1 MLRRTVVKALF
12 AASLACVGAARA
24 ELPAPVARLLDA
36 AGIPQDA
43 LGVLVLRGNT
53 TLLAHGAG
61 RSMAPA
67 STMKLVTTMV
77 GLEHLGPAFRGRTE
91 LRSSAE
97 LAGGVL
103 KGDLI
108 LRGGADAD
116 FNADALEHMLQ
127 ALRNQGI
134 KTIRGDLVLDRQLF
148 RPARADIGAAP
159 FDESPESRYNVVPD
173 ALLLNTNLLQVE
185 LSSTGKQLNL
195 LMMPPLEGV
204 SIESDMALTDGPCA
218 RWQESWRTPGYVRDD
233 AGHLSVILHG
243 GFPKNCAKSTS
254 INVLDRH
261 DYSERMFRA
270 AWRRLGGSFTG
281 VVREAAPAAELAS
294 APASL
299 PGADAGETRLL
310 AEHVARAL
318 PEVLRDINK
327 ISDNAQARLLYLSL
341 GSLEYDAMLGSRPLA
356 LAGPDSTAVHAEQV
370 VRQWFLRHHID
381 DTGLVIE
388 NGSGLSRAER
398 IRPVQMAALLQA
410 ASASLWAPEF
420 LASLPIAGL
429 DGTMRRRLQDSPAA
443 MRARIK
449 TGALKN
455 VMAIAGYAPDAGN
468 RQCVVVAMINHELAG
483 AGRAAL
489 DALIDWVATAAPA
502 AD

>member
-1 MLRRTVVKALF
+1 MLRRAALKALF
-12 AASLACVGAARA
+12 AASLACAGAARA
-24 ELPAPVARLLDA
+24 ELPAPVVRLLDA

-53 TLLAHGAG
+53 TLLSHGAE

-67 STMKLVTTMV
+67 STMKLVTTIV

-134 KTIRGDLVLDRQLF
+134 ETIRGDLVIDRQLF
-148 RPARADIGAAP
+148 RPARTDLGAAP

-173 ALLLNTNLLQVE
+173 ALLLNTNLLRVE

-218 RWQESWRTPGYVRDD
+218 RWQESWRTPGYVRD
-233 AGHLSVILHG
+233 AGGHLSVILHG

-254 INVLDRH
+254 INVLDRN

-281 VVREAAPAAELAS
+281 VVREAAPAAGLAS
-294 APASL
+294 APANA
-299 PGADAGETRLL
+299 PGSDAGETRLL

-356 LAGPDSTAVHAEQV
+356 LAGPDSTAAHAERV
-370 VRQWFLRHHID
+370 VRQWFQRHQID
-381 DTGLVIE
+381 DAGLVIE

-398 IRPVQMAALLQA
+398 IRPAQMAALLQA

-420 LASLPIAGL
+420 LSSLPIAGV

-468 RQCVVVAMINHELAG
+468 RQCVVVAIINHELAG
-483 AGRAAL
+483 AGRPAL
-489 DALIDWVATAAPA
+489 DALIDWVATAP
-502 AD
+502 D

>member
-1 MLRRTVVKALF
+1 MLRRTALKVLF
-12 AASLACVGAARA
+12 AASLACAGAARA
-24 ELPAPVARLLDA
+24 ELPAPVVRLLDA

-53 TLLAHGAG
+53 TLLSHGAE

-67 STMKLVTTMV
+67 STMKLVTTIV
-77 GLEHLGPAFRGRTE
+77 GLDHLGPAFRGRTE

-116 FNADALEHMLQ
+116 FNANALEHMLQ

-134 KTIRGDLVLDRQLF
+134 ETIRGDLVIDRHLF
-148 RPARADIGAAP
+148 RPARTDLGAAP

-185 LSSTGKQLNL
+185 LSSTGKQLKL

-218 RWQESWRTPGYVRDD
+218 RWQESWRRPEYVRDD

-254 INVLDRH
+254 INVLDRN

-270 AWRRLGGSFTG
+270 TWRRLGGSFTG
-281 VVREAAPAAELAS
+281 VVREVPVAESVSAPAA
-294 APASL
+294 APV
-299 PGADAGETRLL
+299 GETRLL

-356 LAGPDSTAVHAEQV
+356 LAGPDSTAARAEQV
-370 VRQWFLRHHID
+370 VRQWFLRHNID
-381 DTGLVIE
+381 DAGLVIE

-398 IRPVQMAALLQA
+398 IRPAQMAALLQA

-420 LASLPIAGL
+420 LSSLPIAGV

-483 AGRAAL
+483 AGRPAL
-489 DALIDWVATAAPA
+489 DALIDWVATAPL
-502 AD
+502 ADRGP